1 MITTDN
7 VTKYYGDFKALDQVN
22 INVNKG
28 SIYGMVGPNGAG
40 KTTLLKILTGVYRQN
55 EGSVFVDNEEV
66 EDNERLKQRICFIP
80 DELFYFP
87 MSSIKAMAKFYE
99 ELYDTFDTDRF
110 CRIGE
115 LLELDVNKKNQ
126 SIV

>member
-40 KTTLLKILTGVYRQN
+40 KTTLLKKILTGVYRQN

-80 DELFYFP
+80 DELFFTFRCHQLKRWQSF
-87 MSSIKAMAKFYE
+87 MRSSTIH
-99 ELYDTFDTDRF
+99 LI
-110 CRIGE
+110 RI
-115 LLELDVNKKNQ
+115 DFV
-126 SIV
+126 V

>member
-40 KTTLLKILTGVYRQN
+40 KTTLLKN
-55 EGSVFVDNEEV
+55 S
-66 EDNERLKQRICFIP
+66 
-80 DELFYFP
+80 
-87 MSSIKAMAKFYE
+87 
-99 ELYDTFDTDRF
+99 DR
-110 CRIGE
+110 C
-115 LLELDVNKKNQ
+115 LSPK
-126 SIV
+126 